1 MLPSVLGML
10 LGVCRVFFALGV
22 VAFSMMFRRG
32 AVRFGGILVVFGC
45 LIMFVSSHF
54 TSPAYV
60 EGT

>member
-1 MLPSVLGML
+1 ML

-54 TSPAYV
+54 TSPAYG
-60 EGT
+60 EGP